1 MPDYSVPPTST
12 TEIQADVVVPVKSAP
27 WKRLLAVI
35 GVLTASLYAW
45 TADFP
50 LVYDD
55 CYYMSE
61 NPLFLA
67 SRGFPHLDDFQEFA
81 TRPQRTHADPD
92 LATNVIMRPVA
103 YATLHLNHA
112 LDGFNPRWYRVI
124 NILIHAANGLLI
136 FALLRQ
142 LQQRVTTSLFIP
154 AGAALLFIVHPL
166 ATESVTY
173 VIQRFTSLS
182 TTFYLLTLYLHL
194 AACGTAPG
202 WRRWLL
208 GAGAVV
214 CVLTGMLTKEDVF
227 TAPLMALLLHW
238 LALGAPLRVAA
249 RRAVPLLLCMPLIP
263 ALVML
268 TVWAQSGTLSLSAGM
283 NIVNFRIEPWDQWT
297 YLVTQITVVT
307 DYARQILWPTG
318 LNVMP
323 DWPVYHSLLH
333 LPVLGSLL
341 ILVVII
347 GMVVWAFRRHSE
359 DVRTRLCLVF
369 TLWFFITVSISSSL
383 IPLPDLK
390 ADHRTY
396 LPSIGLL
403 VLVMC
408 LLDWLRSA
416 CARLRLHIPVS
427 ESLVVAAVLTLAAC
441 TCLRNEYWRSN
452 VALWEETLT
461 RSPEKF
467 GAWVNLGAAYS
478 ESRRHEKAI
487 KCYQRAIEL
496 NPNYPGAQTN
506 LIHSLASLQRW
517 QECLDVGLPLLE
529 SVPTLRENKPVMYH
543 LSLAMAGLG
552 RMDEAERILTKLA
565 VESPN
570 DFLTRKVLGMVYTC
584 KNKLH
589 EAMIHLQAAQH
600 LNPQDQELGQ
610 LMAKIETRMGGR
622 STPSDSAGE

>member
-1 MPDYSVPPTST
+1 MP
-12 TEIQADVVVPVKSAP
+12 APVKSTP
-27 WKRLLAVI
+27 WKRLLALI
-35 GVLTASLYAW
+35 GILTASLYAW

-50 LVYDD
+50 MVYDD
-55 CYYMSE
+55 CYYMTE

-81 TRPQRTHADPD
+81 TRPQRAHADPD

-112 LDGFNPRWYRVI
+112 LDGFNPRWYRVM
-124 NILIHAANGLLI
+124 NILIHATNGLLI

-182 TTFYLLTLYLHL
+182 TTLYLLTLYLHL
-194 AACGTAPG
+194 VACAASPG
-202 WRRWLL
+202 WRRWLP

-227 TAPLMALLLHW
+227 TAPLMAMLLHW
-238 LALGAPLRVAA
+238 LALGAPLRLAVKGAA
-249 RRAVPLLLCMPLIP
+249 PLLLCMPLIP
-263 ALVML
+263 TLVML
-268 TVWAQSGTLSLSAGM
+268 TAWAQNGTLSLSAGM
-283 NIVNFRIEPWDQWT
+283 NIVNFRIEPWDHWT

-307 DYARQILWPTG
+307 DYARQILWPTD

-323 DWPVYHSLLH
+323 EWPVYHSLLEA
-333 LPVLGSLL
+333 PVLTSLL
-341 ILVVII
+341 ILISMT
-347 GMVVWAFRRHSE
+347 GMMLWAFLRHPQ
-359 DVRTRLCLVF
+359 DVRTRLGLVF
-369 TLWFFITVSISSSL
+369 MLWFFITISVSSSL

-416 CARLRLHIPVS
+416 CTRLHLPAPVS
-427 ESLVVAAVLTLAAC
+427 ESLVMAAVLLLAAS
-441 TCLRNEYWRSN
+441 TCLRNECWRSN
-452 VALWEETLT
+452 VALWEETLS

-467 GAWVNLGAAYS
+467 GAWVNLGAAHS
-478 ESRRHEKAI
+478 EARRHDQAI

-506 LIHSLASLQRW
+506 LIHSLACLQRW
-517 QECLDVGLPLLE
+517 QECLNVGLPLLE
-529 SVPTLRENKPVMYH
+529 SVPTLRENKAVMYH

-552 RMDEAERILTKLA
+552 RLDEAEHILTKLA
-565 VESPN
+565 VETPN
-570 DFLTRKVLGMVYTC
+570 DYLTRKVLGMVYVC
-584 KNKLH
+584 KNQLL
-589 EAMIHLQAAQH
+589 EAIPHLQAAIH
-600 LNPQDQELGQ
+600 LKPQDQELGP
-610 LMAKIETRMGGR
+610 LMAKIETRLGSI
-622 STPSDSAGE
+622 STP